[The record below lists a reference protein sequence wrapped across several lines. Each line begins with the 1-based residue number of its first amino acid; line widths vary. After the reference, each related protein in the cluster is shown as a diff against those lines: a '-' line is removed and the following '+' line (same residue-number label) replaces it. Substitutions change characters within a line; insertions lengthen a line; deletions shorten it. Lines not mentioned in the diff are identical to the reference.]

1 MQNKA
6 PSGVAAALGHIAP
19 IAVLLLCFAIFSG
32 YTVLA
37 KIALLGGTNP
47 LVLAFL
53 RELIATAVLMPA
65 RVYTERKKAIEK
77 RRFAPAFE
85 DSGHFMVL
93 GAVMVYGVQLVSAL
107 VRLPTASSPAS
118 VESPSSTLH
127 PRHSPV

>member
-1 MQNKA
+1 MAQSKIS
-6 PSGVAAALGHIAP
+6 PGIVTALGHLTP

-53 RELIATAVLMPA
+53 RELLATSVLMPA
-65 RVYTERKKAIEK
+65 MVYTERKKVIEQ
-77 RRFAPAFE
+77 RCFIPSFE
-85 DSGHFMVL
+85 DSGNFMVL

-107 VRLPTASSPAS
+107 VRC
-118 VESPSSTLH
+118 
-127 PRHSPV
+127 R